1 MAVSK
6 VSALVLMTVAATAL
20 AGCQDGAQPFGFL
33 KGKGGNAATG
43 KTATA
48 AAPERSVKLVDRDV
62 EAPDIFH
69 VTAKGLWDGRPSL
82 GGVWAAYPGVQNPER
97 VIIRNPKNGKFVIGA
112 LFRREDNNPGPKLQ
126 LSSDAATAL
135 GLYAGEPATVSVTAL
150 RREEAPVPAPDAKA
164 PALAAN
170 EQITSKPLASK
181 PGPAK
186 PGPAKPGSKPVAE
199 VASKA
204 RAAIE
209 KAQDGKAAAAPKM
222 TASKTAA
229 AMTASAA
236 NPSRKPEARPKAAAG
251 QPPASG
257 GRDYLQI
264 GIFSVEA
271 NANRAANMVSKAG
284 ALVHIRTEKSHGKTF
299 WRVVAGPATSEAQR
313 KALKDSV
320 KKLGFNDAYYVTR

>member
-6 VSALVLMTVAATAL
+6 ISALVLMTVAATAL

-33 KGKGGNAATG
+33 KGTGGKAAAG

-48 AAPERSVKLVDRDV
+48 ATPERSVKLVDRDV
-62 EAPDIFH
+62 EAPEIFH

-97 VIIRNPKNGKFVIGA
+97 VIIRNPKSGKFVIGA

-170 EQITSKPLASK
+170 EQITSKPLASE
-181 PGPAK
+181 AA
-186 PGPAKPGSKPVAE
+186 PAKPGSKPVAE

-209 KAQDGKAAAAPKM
+209 KAQNRKAAAAPKM

-229 AMTASAA
+229 ATTASAVTSA
-236 NPSRKPEARPKAAAG
+236 RKPEARPKAAAK
-251 QPPASG
+251 PAPASG
-257 GRDYLQI
+257 ARDYLQI

-299 WRVVAGPATSEAQR
+299 WRVVAGPATSATQR
-313 KALKDSV
+313 QALKDSV

>member
-20 AGCQDGAQPFGFL
+20 AGCQDGAIPFGFL
-33 KGKGGNAATG
+33 KGKGGTSTTG

-48 AAPERSVKLVDRDV
+48 APQERSVKLVDRDV

-69 VTAKGLWDGRPSL
+69 VTTKGLWDGRPSL
-82 GGVWAAYPGVQNPER
+82 GGVWVAYPRVQNPER

-150 RREEAPVPAPDAKA
+150 RREEAPVPAPDAKT

-170 EQITSKPLASK
+170 EQITSKPLSSPSAA
-181 PGPAK
+181 AK
-186 PGPAKPGSKPVAE
+186 PASKPVAE
-199 VASKA
+199 VAAKA

-209 KAQDGKAAAAPKM
+209 KAQDGKATAAPKV

-229 AMTASAA
+229 ALTASAA
-236 NPSRKPEARPKAAAG
+236 KPPRKPEARPKAGAAHSKTSD
-251 QPPASG
+251 A
-257 GRDYLQI
+257 RDYLQI
-264 GIFSVEA
+264 GIFSIEA
-271 NANRAANMVSKAG
+271 NANRAAGMVSKAG
-284 ALVHIRTEKSHGKTF
+284 ALVHIRTETSHGKTF
-299 WRVVAGPATSEAQR
+299 WRVVAGPAKSQAQ
-313 KALKDSV
+313 KNAMVASV
-320 KKLGFNDAYYVTR
+320 KKLGFNDAYFVTR